1 MAIVGAV
8 SPFKKKSS
16 PAKGLFSGLISGIA
30 GAFTAMN
37 PIGQAALIA
46 GGVMAY
52 SGYKKKKRAKRQQR
66 AAQAKLT
73 QREKAW
79 TDIKY
84 TNPYAGLK
92 NPYAN
97 LENVYE
103 DLTVDTQGAEYMK
116 QQTQQ
121 QQANIMQEMRGA
133 AGASGAAGL
142 AQSMANVGAGQA
154 QRSAAI
160 IAQQEAANRKMAVA
174 ESGRLQQLKTSG
186 EFQVD
191 MLQRRGEQFK
201 KMQEENRVKAMYGAS
216 IDEKMAANQAMML
229 ANQQMWSGISNMA
242 TSFIGGIGSG
252 GFGGGGGV
260 NPYGFRYTKTGGF
273 GVGIN
278 PYG

>member
-1 MAIVGAV
+1 AGGAKLV
-8 SPFKKKSS
+8 SGYFKKK
-16 PAKGLFSGLISGIA
+16 K
-30 GAFTAMN
+30 
-37 PIGQAALIA
+37 
-46 GGVMAY
+46 
-52 SGYKKKKRAKRQQR
+52 AKRQQR

-103 DLTVDTQGAEYMK
+103 DLTVDTQAAEYMK

-121 QQANIMQEMRGA
+121 QQANIMQGLRGA
-133 AGASGAAGL
+133 AGGSGAAAL

-154 QRSAAI
+154 QRSAAM

-186 EFQVD
+186 QFQVD
-191 MLQRRGEQFK
+191 MLQRKGEQFK
-201 KMQEENRVKAMYGAS
+201 KMQEENRVKALYGAS

-229 ANQQMWSGISNMA
+229 ANQQMW
-242 TSFIGGIGSG
+242 
-252 GFGGGGGV
+252 GGV
-260 NPYGFRYTKTGGF
+260 GQMFTAAAGGYGGKPIWKTDWWGKTF
-273 GVGIN
+273 
-278 PYG
+278 

>member
-8 SPFKKKSS
+8 SPFKKKES
-16 PAKGLFSGLISGIA
+16 PAKFLFGLSTLAS
-30 GAFTAMN
+30 
-37 PIGQAALIA
+37 IGVIA
-46 GGVMAY
+46 GGAKLV
-52 SGYKKKKRAKRQQR
+52 SGYFKKKKAKRQQR

-103 DLTVDTQGAEYMK
+103 DLTVDTQAAEYMK

-121 QQANIMQEMRGA
+121 QQANIMQGLRGA
-133 AGASGAAGL
+133 AGGSGAAAL

-154 QRSAAI
+154 QRSAAM

-186 EFQVD
+186 QFQVD
-191 MLQRRGEQFK
+191 MLQRKGEQFK
-201 KMQEENRVKAMYGAS
+201 KMQEENRVKALYGAS

-229 ANQQMWSGISNMA
+229 ANQQMW
-242 TSFIGGIGSG
+242 
-252 GFGGGGGV
+252 GGV
-260 NPYGFRYTKTGGF
+260 GQMFTAAAGGYGGKPIWKTDWWGKTF
-273 GVGIN
+273 
-278 PYG
+278 

>member
-8 SPFKKKSS
+8 SPFKKKES
-16 PAKGLFSGLISGIA
+16 PAKFLFGLGTLAS
-30 GAFTAMN
+30 
-37 PIGQAALIA
+37 IGVIA
-46 GGVMAY
+46 GGAKLV
-52 SGYKKKKRAKRQQR
+52 SGYFKKKKAKRQQR

-142 AQSMANVGAGQA
+142 AQYMANVGA

-260 NPYGFRYTKTGGF
+260 GPYQSPTWGRYIGNWDVPG
-273 GVGIN
+273 
-278 PYG
+278 

>member
-8 SPFKKKSS
+8 SPFKKKES
-16 PAKGLFSGLISGIA
+16 PAKFLFGLSTLAS
-30 GAFTAMN
+30 
-37 PIGQAALIA
+37 IGVIA
-46 GGVMAY
+46 GGAKLV
-52 SGYKKKKRAKRQQR
+52 SGYFKKKKAKRQQR

-103 DLTVDTQGAEYMK
+103 DLTVDTQAAEYMK

-121 QQANIMQEMRGA
+121 QQANIMQGLRGA
-133 AGASGAAGL
+133 AGGSGAAAL

-154 QRSAAI
+154 QRSAAM

-201 KMQEENRVKAMYGAS
+201 KMQEENRVKALYGAS

-229 ANQQMWSGISNMA
+229 ANQQMW
-242 TSFIGGIGSG
+242 
-252 GFGGGGGV
+252 GGV
-260 NPYGFRYTKTGGF
+260 GQMFTAAAGGYGGKPIWKTDWWGKTF
-273 GVGIN
+273 
-278 PYG
+278 